1 MRNMNKKISLVVIR
15 RLPRYYRYLGELL
28 NQNIKRISS
37 KELSEKMNVTAS
49 QIRQDLNCFGG
60 FGQQGYGYNVE
71 ELYYEIGTILGLRNG
86 YKTIIAGAGY
96 LGHALA
102 NYAGFEKRGF
112 KTIGIFDSDPAKIGG
127 QAGGVTIYNVAD
139 MGDFLKENP
148 ADIGILAVP
157 KMSTKAVVD
166 EMVKGG
172 IKGLLNF
179 SYVDLDVPD
188 DVVVEN
194 VHLSDSLMTL
204 SYLVREKKKMSKD
217 GGGL

>member
-1 MRNMNKKISLVVIR
+1 MNYNYKKISMVVIR
-15 RLPRYYRYLGELL
+15 RLPRYYRYLGDLL
-28 NQNIKRISS
+28 KHNIKRISS
-37 KELSEKMNVTAS
+37 KELSARMNVTAS

-71 ELYYEIGTILGLRNG
+71 ELYYEIGEILGLHKG
-86 YKTIIAGAGY
+86 HDTIIAGAGN

-102 NYAGFEKRGF
+102 NYVGFAKRGF
-112 KTIGIFDSDPAKIGG
+112 RIVGVFDNDPSKVGRIVNNIEVRDISTMGEFLSKTPATIGILTVPRNN
-127 QAGGVTIYNVAD
+127 VRNVAD
-139 MGDFLKENP
+139 LMIKC
-148 ADIGILAVP
+148 
-157 KMSTKAVVD
+157 
-166 EMVKGG
+166 G

-204 SYLVREKKKMSKD
+204 SYLIKQNQKSNR
-217 GGGL
+217 

>member
-1 MRNMNKKISLVVIR
+1 MNYNERKISLVVIR

-37 KELSEKMNVTAS
+37 KELSERMNVTAS

-71 ELYYEIGTILGLRNG
+71 ELYYEIGSILGLHDG
-86 YKTIIAGAGY
+86 HKTIIAGAGY

-102 NYAGFEKRGF
+102 NHSGFEKRGF
-112 KTIGIFDSDPAKIGG
+112 HLVGIFDADPKKIG
-127 QAGGVTIYNVAD
+127 QTINGVQVYDSAK
-139 MGDFLKENP
+139 MAEFLRETP

-157 KMSTKAVVD
+157 RVNTREVAD
-166 EMVKGG
+166 EMIQNGV
-172 IKGLLNF
+172 KGLLNF

-204 SYLVREKKKMSKD
+204 SYQLREKRKNN
-217 GGGL
+217 

>member
-1 MRNMNKKISLVVIR
+1 MNYHGRKISLVVIR

-28 NQNIKRISS
+28 DQDIRRISS
-37 KELSEKMNVTAS
+37 KDLSVRMNVTAS

-71 ELYYEIGTILGLRNG
+71 ELYHEIGGILGLHEGHN
-86 YKTIIAGAGY
+86 TILAGAGH

-102 NYAGFEKRGF
+102 NHGGFARRGF
-112 KTIGIFDSDPAKIGG
+112 NLVGIFDADENKIGKSIN
-127 QAGGVTIYNVAD
+127 GVQIMDIRDLGA
-139 MGDFLKENP
+139 FLKKTP

-157 KMSTKAVVD
+157 RPRTREVADSMIAN
-166 EMVKGG
+166 G

-204 SYLVREKKKMSKD
+204 SYQLKELKNQE
-217 GGGL
+217 GE

>member
-1 MRNMNKKISLVVIR
+1 MNYNERKISLVVIR

-28 NQNIKRISS
+28 KQNIKRISS
-37 KELSEKMNVTAS
+37 KELSERMNVTAS

-71 ELYYEIGTILGLRNG
+71 ELYYEIGSILGLHDG
-86 YKTIIAGAGY
+86 HKTIIAGAGY

-102 NYAGFEKRGF
+102 NHSGFEKRGF
-112 KTIGIFDSDPAKIGG
+112 HLVGIFDTDPKKIG
-127 QAGGVTIYNVAD
+127 QTINGVQVYDSAK
-139 MGDFLKENP
+139 MAEFLRETP

-157 KMSTKAVVD
+157 RVNTREVAD
-166 EMVKGG
+166 EMIQYGV
-172 IKGLLNF
+172 KGLLNF

-204 SYLVREKKKMSKD
+204 SYQLREKRKNN
-217 GGGL
+217 